1 MLIFALPIRNEGDNK
16 SSLNNDFV
24 AQLVEQYT
32 FNVWVLGS
40 SPNGITF
47 KNESRSMSGFF
58 ILYIVYFL
66 SIYRQIPNFNHYALF
81 QENICFYSI
90 YQNVSEVSRK
100 RKR

>member
-58 ILYIVYFL
+58 ILRCFGNHVCVCAARDCSLEDKTNNGGEQPEAIV
-66 SIYRQIPNFNHYALF
+66 SAPN
-81 QENICFYSI
+81 
-90 YQNVSEVSRK
+90 K
-100 RKR
+100 